1 MPSQSD
7 AVRRIAIILRR
18 VVIDMKLI
26 KWATTLSVCVA
37 MQALSQTAPGARPY
51 LKEATISQTAGT
63 VRIEANS
70 PRPLAQVLD
79 ALRQKYGWVVDYE
92 DPQYVSS
99 VDLAPAP
106 DSDSESQLPAGGSFS
121 VDFPAGA
128 PDPQKTLRL
137 VVDSYNRS
145 KNPGRFDLRGNG
157 QGAFFVVGTSARD
170 EKGGISPQQ
179 VLFDIPVTL
188 PNEER
193 TITDTVNLI
202 CQQITEQSHIAVT
215 LGVSPRSLLD
225 RTTIKVGGTK
235 VPARDLLLQ
244 SLMATHHSLYWR
256 LLFDP
261 SSKGYFF
268 SIHSSHP

>member
-51 LKEATISQTAGT
+51 LKEAAISQTAGT

-99 VDLAPAP
+99 V
-106 DSDSESQLPAGGSFS
+106 
-121 VDFPAGA
+121 
-128 PDPQKTLRL
+128 
-137 VVDSYNRS
+137 
-145 KNPGRFDLRGNG
+145 
-157 QGAFFVVGTSARD
+157 
-170 EKGGISPQQ
+170 
-179 VLFDIPVTL
+179 
-188 PNEER
+188 
-193 TITDTVNLI
+193 
-202 CQQITEQSHIAVT
+202 
-215 LGVSPRSLLD
+215 
-225 RTTIKVGGTK
+225 
-235 VPARDLLLQ
+235 
-244 SLMATHHSLYWR
+244 
-256 LLFDP
+256 
-261 SSKGYFF
+261 
-268 SIHSSHP
+268 